1 MANITKS
8 FTKGK
13 MNKSTDVRLMQD
25 GEYIDALNVRV
36 NSTEGNNVGSI
47 ENSLGNLPLTSLK
60 YIDGTP
66 LSANARCIGA
76 FEDGANERL
85 FWFVHDP
92 TFTVGASGK
101 LDLIVSFDT
110 KTSFLNYHVVS
121 ILNNIGAGIITTLN
135 FNPEYLI
142 TGVSLVENLLFFTDD
157 YNAPRRIDV
166 DNSYSFPVANV
177 DTFSDESLLVIKKA
191 PLTSPLVELI
201 DIGNDINYMEDRFIC
216 FGYRYRYANNEYS
229 ATSQFSQPAFEPKDF
244 FLSAESVLNE
254 GMENKFNAAIIT
266 FQTGGD
272 LVVGIDLL
280 FKDASDPVI
289 RVIEKM
295 DKKDNGWGDNQSRT
309 YTFDNSKIYTI
320 LPSSEILRLY
330 DNVPRFAKAQ
340 TVMSNRL
347 VYGNY
352 TEGYDLIDVSG
363 NKLRLEYYTELI
375 TESTSDI
382 SSYNLPDTTS
392 NTSYTIDPLGT
403 INVSNG
409 TVNFDLS
416 VLNPSA
422 GVNYMIAGSS
432 IVFDITFL
440 LNNTSGTMPRQNR
453 SLSFNVSFLFTL
465 PRDYTSV
472 YDLASSSAFLNS
484 VGTVANILPVY
495 DPTNPTSCSGTT
507 FTDIYNC
514 NSPIQTNAFHK
525 KYASGI
531 TANGQP
537 IDVISSPASSVIS
550 LKFPAIEYVDD
561 LASPT
566 QYFYDYYGVYEAE
579 GTYSRSGFSKS
590 LHSNRG
596 YEIAI
601 AYMDEFNR
609 STTALVS
616 NRNTEHVP
624 CEYSDN
630 KNSIKVTIP
639 SMQKPPYW
647 ATRYKFLIKP
657 DKQGYET
664 IYAQFYWIQDGT
676 NNIYFLLEGENARK
690 VEEGDRYT
698 VKSDTSGAIN
708 ECVTATVLEKK
719 AQSSNFITTTT
730 GVVPPAGVYMKITSD
745 DFSAQFVPSAVHSV
759 SNFTNAKRTTSQ
771 AAAGYFPYCGTQLR
785 CSTFDGTTHTDIA
798 IPMRSIIKIK
808 FRYKRNGTFGGCEER
823 SYTFDKTY
831 TSTTDYNNMHD
842 WFVGDNIAS
851 SINSGIGVP
860 ATSATGCAPNNIFY
874 PSIRTFPPAT
884 PSTCN
889 NNWYFYRGSTGYLEL
904 FITGTNSCSITKNG
918 EANGQASLQI
928 YLPESSL
935 IFETQPL
942 DALPDVFYE
951 SSESF
956 PITTGFHQG
965 NVQNQTSVQSAII
978 DTDFY
983 NCYAFGNGAE
993 SYKALDSITG
1003 KQFNL
1008 GNRVLSVSA
1017 EDYKEAHRFADLTY
1031 SGVYNDETNV
1041 NKLNEFNLGLLNF
1054 KPLED
1059 SFGKIQILD
1068 GKQTNVLVLQEDKIS
1083 YVLAGKNILSDA
1095 GGGSA
1100 LTSIPQVLGQQ
1111 VTKTEEYG
1119 ISHNPESYV
1128 KWGYDKFFTDAKRGA
1143 VIQMK
1148 GADEAAGDQ
1157 VKVISEQG
1165 MRSWFRDLF
1174 INDFNTQ
1181 KLGGF
1186 DPYMNEYVLSSNDVL
1201 LPAEVKCLDC
1211 DDYRTFN
1218 VQSGND
1224 YTYCINVGTIVGYTD
1239 VKWNIPAGMVGTV
1252 TINVVYNSITYT
1264 SGPVSTSGNISI
1276 PKSLTGETKFD
1287 ITVISTG
1294 VATGLEV
1301 VTGCPDPNNINVRW
1315 IVVSGNPGSP
1325 ILTPTRLGFS
1335 YVDGIVE
1342 SPVSSTDV
1350 PFVTYAGNPTLSLYD
1365 EFTGPQGASS
1375 IPTDNSDITLFVEK
1389 NSNSSFNF
1397 DVNTNRFMYLRS
1409 SEVYENNSTDMM
1421 LLLENASVA
1430 LNPVETDEF
1439 VSATF
1444 MMPGEGNVGENL
1456 YLIWDLRDKS
1466 SLLLSHSTVDAAD
1479 ACCGYDCTELCS
1491 EYEIL
1496 NNSGGVVLYD
1506 YLDCTTGLEAEGTIS
1521 NGRVETICS
1530 RSIPTTTFVVEG
1542 VTITYTRCGCS
1553 S

>member
-110 KTSFLNYHVVS
+110 KNSFLNYHVVS

>member
-166 DNSYSFPVANV
+166 DNSYSFPLANV

-191 PLTSPLVELI
+191 PLTSPSVSLI

-280 FKDASDPVI
+280 FKDANDPVI
-289 RVIEKM
+289 RVIEKL
-295 DKKDNGWGDNQSRT
+295 DKVDNGWGDNQSRT

-363 NKLRLEYYTELI
+363 NKLKLEYYTELI
-375 TESTSDI
+375 TGSTSTGYTFPYTKRFTN
-382 SSYNLPDTTS
+382 YN
-392 NTSYTIDPLGT
+392 IDPAP
-403 INVSNG
+403 G
-409 TVNFDLS
+409 TVVYYKGIVDFDLS

-422 GVNYMIAGSS
+422 GVNYMVAGSS
-432 IVFDITFL
+432 ISFDITFL
-440 LNNTSGTMPRQNR
+440 RVFSSGTIPITASSSFKV
-453 SLSFNVSFLFTL
+453 SLLFTL
-465 PRDYTSV
+465 PRSYTSV
-472 YDLASSSAFLNS
+472 YDLASSTEFLDK
-484 VGTVANILPVY
+484 VGTTSNILPVY

-514 NSPIQTNAFHK
+514 NSPILATLT

-537 IDVISSPASSVIS
+537 IEVFSTPSSNFISF
-550 LKFPAIEYVDD
+550 KFPAIQYVAD
-561 LASPT
+561 ANNPT
-566 QYFYDYYGVYEAE
+566 GAYAYEYYGVHEAE
-579 GTYSRSGFSKS
+579 GAYSTGGFSKS

-601 AYMDEFNR
+601 AYMDDFNR

-624 CEYSDN
+624 CEYSDS

-639 SMQKPPYW
+639 SIQKPPYW

-759 SNFTNAKRTTSQ
+759 SNFTNANRQ
-771 AAAGYFPYCGTQLR
+771 NNYCFTQLR
-785 CSTFDGTTHTDIA
+785 CSTFNGTTHTDIA
-798 IPMRSIIKIK
+798 IPINSIIKIK
-808 FRYKRNGTFGGCEER
+808 FRYKRNGTFGKKKCEER
-823 SYTFDKTY
+823 SFTYDETF
-831 TSTTDYNNMHD
+831 TSTADYNNMYD
-842 WFVGDNIAS
+842 WFVGDSIS
-851 SINSGIGVP
+851 SSFVRGTGFAGNSQCI
-860 ATSATGCAPNNIFY
+860 PNNVFY
-874 PSIRTFPPAT
+874 PAIHTTSPAA
-884 PSTCN
+884 PSLCT

-904 FITGTNSCSITKNG
+904 VITGTNACSTTKNG

-956 PITTGFHQG
+956 PITNGFHQG
-965 NVQNQTSVQSAII
+965 NVQNQTNLQSAII

-983 NCYAFGNGAE
+983 NCYMFGNGAE

-1211 DDYRTFN
+1211 EDYRTFN

-1224 YTYCINVGTIVGYTD
+1224 YTYCINVGTIIGYTD

-1252 TINVVYNSITYT
+1252 TINVVYNSTTYT

-1315 IVVSGNPGSP
+1315 IVYSPNPGSP

-1375 IPTDNSDITLFVEK
+1375 VPTDNSDITLFVEK
-1389 NSNSSFNF
+1389 NSNSSFSF

-1409 SEVYENNSTDMM
+1409 SQVYENNSTDMM

-1444 MMPGEGNVGENL
+1444 MMPAEENVGENL

-1530 RSIPTTTFVVEG
+1530 RSIPTTTDIVEG

>member
-110 KTSFLNYHVVS
+110 KNSFLNYHVVS

-166 DNSYSFPVANV
+166 DNSYSFPVANI
-177 DTFSDESLLVIKKA
+177 DTFSDESLLVIKKP
-191 PLTSPLVELI
+191 PLTSPLVGLI

-280 FKDASDPVI
+280 FKDANDPVI
-289 RVIEKM
+289 RVIEKL
-295 DKKDNGWGDNQSRT
+295 DKVKNGWGSNQSRT

-340 TVMSNRL
+340 TIMSNRL

-352 TEGYDLIDVSG
+352 TDGYDLIDVSG
-363 NKLRLEYYTELI
+363 NNLKLDYYTELI
-375 TESTSDI
+375 TTSI
-382 SSYNLPDTTS
+382 SNGYTFPYTKRFTNYN
-392 NTSYTIDPLGT
+392 IDPAP
-403 INVSNG
+403 G
-409 TVNFDLS
+409 TVVYYKGIVDFDLS

-422 GVNYMIAGSS
+422 GVNYMVAGSS
-432 IVFDITFL
+432 ISFDITFL
-440 LNNTSGTMPRQNR
+440 RAYSSGTIPITASSSFKV
-453 SLSFNVSFLFTL
+453 SLLFTL
-465 PRDYTSV
+465 PRSYTSV
-472 YDLASSSAFLNS
+472 YDLASSSAFLDK
-484 VGTVANILPVY
+484 VGTTLNILPVY

-514 NSPIQTNAFHK
+514 KSPILATLT

-537 IDVISSPASSVIS
+537 IEVFSSPSSNFIS
-550 LKFPAIEYVDD
+550 FKFPAIQYVADVNN
-561 LASPT
+561 PT
-566 QYFYDYYGVYEAE
+566 GVYAYEYYGVHEAE
-579 GTYSRSGFSKS
+579 GAYSTGGFSKS

-601 AYMDEFNR
+601 AYMDDFNR

-624 CEYSDN
+624 CEYSDS

-639 SMQKPPYW
+639 IIQKPPYW

-664 IYAQFYWIQDGT
+664 IYAQFYWVEDGT

-698 VKSDTSGAIN
+698 VKSDSGGAIN
-708 ECVTATVLEKK
+708 DCVTATVLEKK
-719 AQSSNFITTTT
+719 AQQKNFITTTT
-730 GVVPPAGVYMKITSD
+730 GVDVPSGVYMKITSD
-745 DFSAQFVPSAVHSV
+745 DFSAQIIPSAVHSV
-759 SNFTNAKRTTSQ
+759 SNFTNANQ
-771 AAAGYFPYCGTQLR
+771 QGNHCFTQLR
-785 CSTFDGTTHTDIA
+785 CSTFNGTTHTDIA
-798 IPMRSIIKIK
+798 IPINSIIKIK
-808 FRYKRNGTFGGCEER
+808 FNYNRRGSSNRCEQRTFTYDE
-823 SYTFDKTY
+823 TF
-831 TSTTDYNNMHD
+831 TSTADYNNMYD
-842 WFVGDNIAS
+842 WFVGDSIS
-851 SINSGIGVP
+851 SSFVRG
-860 ATSATGCAPNNIFY
+860 TGFAGAFQCIPNNVFY
-874 PSIRTFPPAT
+874 PAIHTTSPAT
-884 PSTCN
+884 PSLCT

-904 FITGTNSCSITKNG
+904 VITGTVACGSNNKKQV
-918 EANGQASLQI
+918 NGQASLQI

-956 PITTGFHQG
+956 PITTGLHQG
-965 NVQNQTSVQSAII
+965 NVQNQTNLQSAII

-983 NCYAFGNGAE
+983 NCYTFGNGAE

-1119 ISHNPESYV
+1119 ISQNPESYV

-1264 SGPVSTSGNISI
+1264 SGPVSVNGNISI

-1315 IVVSGNPGSP
+1315 IVYSPNPGSP

-1409 SEVYENNSTDMM
+1409 SQVYENNSTDMM
-1421 LLLENASVA
+1421 SLLQNASVA
-1430 LNPVETDEF
+1430 LNPVETNEF

-1444 MMPGEGNVGENL
+1444 MMPGEGNVDENL

-1466 SLLLSHSTVDAAD
+1466 SLLLSYSTVDAAD

-1506 YLDCTTGLEAEGTIS
+1506 YLDCATGLAAEGTIS
-1521 NGRVETICS
+1521 NGRVEAICS
-1530 RSIPTTTFVVEG
+1530 RSIPTTTDVVEG

>member
-110 KTSFLNYHVVS
+110 KNSFLNYHVVS

-874 PSIRTFPPAT
+874 PSIRTSPPAT

-1409 SEVYENNSTDMM
+1409 SQVYENNSTDMM
-1421 LLLENASVA
+1421 LLLEDASVA

-1439 VSATF
+1439 VSSTF
-1444 MMPGEGNVGENL
+1444 QMPGVNNVGENL

>member
-1 MANITKS
+1 MANITRS
-8 FTKGK
+8 FTKGR

-110 KTSFLNYHVVS
+110 KNSFLNYHVVS

-166 DNSYSFPVANV
+166 DNSYSFPVANL

-280 FKDASDPVI
+280 FKDADDPII
-289 RVIEKM
+289 RVIEKL
-295 DKKDNGWGDNQSRT
+295 DKVYNGWGDNQSRT

-375 TESTSDI
+375 TESASTE
-382 SSYNLPDTTS
+382 YNLTDTTS
-392 NTSYTIDPLGT
+392 STNYTIDGALT
-403 INVSNG
+403 VSDG

-422 GVNYMIAGSS
+422 GVNYMVAGSS

-440 LNNTSGTMPRQNR
+440 WSDSSGSISHNV
-453 SLSFNVSFLFTL
+453 SLSFSSSFLFTL
-465 PRDYTSV
+465 PRGYTSI
-472 YDLASSSAFLNS
+472 YDLASSTEFLDK
-484 VGTVANILPVY
+484 VGTVASILPVY
-495 DPTNPTSCSGTT
+495 DPTNPTSCSGNT

-514 NSPIQTNAFHK
+514 NSPIIAGYT

-537 IDVISSPASSVIS
+537 IEVISSPASSVIS
-550 LKFPAIEYVDD
+550 FKFPAIEYVLDVNN
-561 LASPT
+561 PT
-566 QYFYDYYGVYEAE
+566 GVYFYDYYGVYEAE
-579 GTYSRSGFSKS
+579 GTYSEGGFSKS

-759 SNFTNAKRTTSQ
+759 SNFTNANR
-771 AAAGYFPYCGTQLR
+771 YLDFCGTRLS
-785 CSTFDGTTHTDIA
+785 CGKYDGTIWTDIV
-798 IPMRSIIKIK
+798 IPINSIIKIK
-808 FRYKRNGTFGGCEER
+808 FRYKRNGTFGGGKCEER
-823 SYTFDKTY
+823 SYTFDETY
-831 TSTTDYNNMHD
+831 TSSSDYNNMYD
-842 WFVGDNIAS
+842 WFVGDGIS
-851 SINSGIGVP
+851 STINNGIGVP
-860 ATSATGCAPNNIFY
+860 AAAPPGCVPNNVFY
-874 PSIRTFPPAT
+874 TGIGSAVNPA
-884 PSTCN
+884 STCTN
-889 NNWYFYRGSTGYLEL
+889 GWQFVRVSGGLEL
-904 FITGTNSCSITKNG
+904 VITGTNACSRSDNG

-965 NVQNQTSVQSAII
+965 NVQNQTSLQSAII

-983 NCYAFGNGAE
+983 NCYTFGNGAE

-1119 ISHNPESYV
+1119 ISQNPESYV

-1264 SGPVSTSGNISI
+1264 SGPVSVNGNISI

-1409 SEVYENNSTDMM
+1409 SQVYENNSTDIIS
-1421 LLLENASVA
+1421 LLQNASVA
-1430 LNPVETDEF
+1430 LNPVETNEF

-1506 YLDCTTGLEAEGTIS
+1506 YLDCATGLAAEGTIS
-1521 NGRVETICS
+1521 NGRVEAICS
-1530 RSIPTTTFVVEG
+1530 RSIPTTTDVVEG

>member
-110 KTSFLNYHVVS
+110 KNSFLNYHVVS

-965 NVQNQTSVQSAII
+965 NVQNQTNLQSAII

-1409 SEVYENNSTDMM
+1409 SQVYENNSTDMM
-1421 LLLENASVA
+1421 LLLEDASVA

-1439 VSATF
+1439 VSSTF
-1444 MMPGEGNVGENL
+1444 QMPGVNNVGENL